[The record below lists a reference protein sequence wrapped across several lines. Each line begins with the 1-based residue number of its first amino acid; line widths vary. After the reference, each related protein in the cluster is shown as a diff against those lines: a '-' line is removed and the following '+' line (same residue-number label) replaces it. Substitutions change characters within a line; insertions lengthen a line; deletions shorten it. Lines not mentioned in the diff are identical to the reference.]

1 MLRSKPQ
8 LKVEDAEVEQRIPME
23 VPGRWK
29 ETRLGGRYLIRCWE
43 GGGRWRCT

>member
-29 ETRLGGRYLIRCWE
+29 ETRLE
-43 GGGRWRCT
+43 GMHLNRR